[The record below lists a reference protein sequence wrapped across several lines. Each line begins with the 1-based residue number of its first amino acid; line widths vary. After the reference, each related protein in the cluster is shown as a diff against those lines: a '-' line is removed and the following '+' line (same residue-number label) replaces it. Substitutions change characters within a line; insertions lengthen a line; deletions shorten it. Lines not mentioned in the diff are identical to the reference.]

1 MTNRPLL
8 LSALA
13 TGLLVILAAPTQA
26 AVPQRLAPSGSTSVQ
41 NLPSGSDVFQ
51 DPEIDSAVA
60 DDDDADATSTQINR
74 TIAKGPG
81 KGASVHSGQK
91 VKSNPNLKQ
100 SFDALNFRNQRLAN
114 SGNQFSVEP
123 PDQALAVGNGY
134 VLEAVND
141 VLRIWD
147 TGGVAQTSPIDL
159 NSFYGYAAAINRT
172 TGARGPS
179 LTDPIAYFDTDT
191 QRWFVV
197 VLTLDHVGTSA
208 SLNGKNHL
216 DIAVSDGPSPLGT
229 WTIFKLPVQND
240 GTDGTPNHHC
250 PGGACLGDY
259 PHIGADANGIYL
271 TTNEFPF
278 FAGGFTGA
286 QIIAISKAGLVSG
299 GPATYVEF
307 NTADAPYLL
316 DLGDDGLAPGF
327 TVWPATSPAG
337 IYATQRNGT
346 EYLLSSNAVFTTSG
360 SDNRIRAWALT
371 DTAALNGDAS
381 AVALSHTIVN
391 VNTYGVPDRASQKT
405 GDYPLGQCL
414 SDSSCRPFIAGGA
427 ATFHP
432 EGQLNSNDSRMQQVV
447 YANGKIWGALDTD
460 AIVDGVHRASIGWYV
475 IQPQMTDT
483 SFKAKNVLNGILGL
497 TDTNLT
503 YPAVAVTPSG
513 RGVIGFTLVGPNN
526 FPSAGYAG
534 IDATTGAGAVHIAAN
549 GVGPQD
555 GFTEYPDV
563 GGSRPRW
570 GDYGAAVPDGSSI
583 WIASEYINQTCTLSE
598 YEAGFNLAL
607 FGSCGGTRTSLGNW
621 GTRITKITP

>member
-1 MTNRPLL
+1 MNSRPLL

-13 TGLLVILAAPTQA
+13 SALVAACAFSVQASEPGRLL
-26 AVPQRLAPSGSTSVQ
+26 PSGSTSVH
-41 NLPSGSDVFQ
+41 NLATGGDALQ
-51 DPEIDSAVA
+51 DPEVDSAMA
-60 DDDDADATSTQINR
+60 DDEGMDATSTHINR

-81 KGASVHSGQK
+81 QGSSVHSGQK
-91 VKSNPNLKQ
+91 TKSNPNIKL
-100 SFDALNFRNQRLAN
+100 SFDGLNFRNQRLAN

-147 TGGVAQTSPIDL
+147 TTGAAQISPVDL
-159 NSFYGYAAAINRT
+159 NSFYGYPAAIVRSGPT
-172 TGARGPS
+172 AGARGPS

-208 SLNGKNHL
+208 SLSGPNHL
-216 DIAVSDGPSPLGT
+216 DIAVSDGPTPLGS
-229 WTIFKLPVQND
+229 WTIYKLPVQND
-240 GTDGTPNHHC
+240 GSAGTPNHNC
-250 PGGACLGDY
+250 PGGPCLGDY

-271 TTNEFPF
+271 TTNEFPL
-278 FAGGFTGA
+278 FAAGFTGA
-286 QIIAISKAGLVSG
+286 QVIAISKAGLVSG
-299 GPATYVEF
+299 GPATYVQF
-307 NTADAPYLL
+307 NTADPQYLL
-316 DLGDDGLAPGF
+316 DLGADGLAQGF

-346 EYLLSSNAVFTTSG
+346 EYLLSSNAVFTNSG
-360 SDNRIRAWALT
+360 SDNRIRVWALT
-371 DTAALNGDAS
+371 GTASLNGDGS
-381 AVALSHTIVN
+381 AVQLLHTTVA
-391 VNTYGVPDRASQKT
+391 VNTYGVPGRSSQKA

-414 SDSSCRPFIAGGA
+414 SDATCRPFIAGGTA
-427 ATFHP
+427 FFHP
-432 EGQLNSNDSRMQQVV
+432 EGKLNSNDSRMQQVV
-447 YANGKIWGALDTD
+447 YANGKVWGALDTD
-460 AIVDGVHRASIGWYV
+460 AIVDGVHQASIAWYV
-475 IQPQMTDT
+475 IKPNLTDT
-483 SFKAKNVLNGILGL
+483 TFTPKTALNGILGL
-497 TDTNLT
+497 ANTNLS

-513 RGVIGFTLVGPNN
+513 RGVIGFTLVGPND

-534 IDATTGAGAVHIAAN
+534 IDAIAGAGAVHTAAT

-570 GDYGAAVPDGSSI
+570 GDYGAAVADGSSI
-583 WIASEYINQTCTLSE
+583 WTANEYINQTCNLTE
-598 YEAGFNLAL
+598 YKATP
-607 FGSCGGTRTSLGNW
+607 FGSCSGTRTSLGNW